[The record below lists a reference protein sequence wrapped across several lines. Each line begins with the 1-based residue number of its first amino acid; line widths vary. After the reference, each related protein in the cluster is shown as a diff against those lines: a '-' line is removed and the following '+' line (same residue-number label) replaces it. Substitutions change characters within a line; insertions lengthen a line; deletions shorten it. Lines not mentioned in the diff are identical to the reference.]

1 VLLNQID
8 YDSYGNVIGQ
18 SNPSVTY
25 RFGYT
30 GREWDGETGQYY
42 YRARYYDQTTGRFIS
57 QDPIGFSAGD
67 ANLYRYVFN
76 SPTNF
81 TDPSGEIAWVP
92 VIILGGII
100 IPIVANMLV
109 PPNAQA
115 PTHRCDITSPRPWW
129 HEPLVEAGLGLGVSG
144 LTSAG
149 KAGVKGLA
157 GLLDDAGRVI
167 ARNIDDLGR
176 AITGGLD
183 DAGRELIENSGR
195 YPQKY
200 HPDLSHVTGK
210 AAHGRNQAIESVT
223 RNELSGVR
231 LTFKPQYNPFIRT
244 GIAAKNVGTQIGKN
258 SFASR
263 KELINTIIHEELH
276 HRWWSRGII
285 NHHPTGSMKEAK
297 FYETV
302 HRFMRMKGLK

>member
-1 VLLNQID
+1 LLNQID

-18 SNPSVTY
+18 SNPSVTF

-30 GREWDGETGQYY
+30 GREWDGETGQYF
-42 YRARYYDQTTGRFIS
+42 YRARYYDQTTGRFLS
-57 QDPIGFSAGD
+57 TDPIGFAAGD

-115 PTHRCDITSPRPWW
+115 PTHKCDITPPRPWW
-129 HEPLVEAGLGLGVSG
+129 HEPLVEAGLSLGVGG

-157 GLLDDAGRVI
+157 GLLDDAGKAMTGSARAFYRFSDDAFPLFRRVQNAGAFKGLEVPMQSRTIKRI
-167 ARNIDDLGR
+167 AQQAGI
-176 AITGGLD
+176 GLD
-183 DAGRELIENSGR
+183 GVKVKIIRDPSLVQAPIYGYTPPRGNMIQLFPRAFENSETLVRTLGHER
-195 YPQKY
+195 I
-200 HPDLSHVTGK
+200 HVFQNQIFGVTQDSVELGLRET
-210 AAHGRNQAIESVT
+210 AA
-223 RNELSGVR
+223 SGSET
-231 LTFKPQYNPFIRT
+231 LWWQYFNLN
-244 GIAAKNVGTQIGKN
+244 K
-258 SFASR
+258 
-263 KELINTIIHEELH
+263 
-276 HRWWSRGII
+276 
-285 NHHPTGSMKEAK
+285 
-297 FYETV
+297 
-302 HRFMRMKGLK
+302 